1 MPFAV
6 ATAKVMPVQPMAVAT
21 AVPMVQSTVVP
32 TQVPGA
38 GVSATSPPGMWFE
51 SLCNCCYDWRLCCTA
66 MWCSCITIPQLTE
79 RITGQKGSCKKWSMI
94 LASIMVL
101 FIIFYS
107 LRDLAEIFLNLAGIT
122 QVLYF
127 VVATSLLCTVRRK
140 VRHGDNIPPDVCG
153 GVCGEAPDFCA
164 ECLDD
169 CCCSCIWP
177 MGVMLQGFWLS
188 GFSCCCCT
196 IVQMF
201 HHLGIGNTP
210 RYGRYTLGSPTGSD
224 VVPSDYGP
232 TGPYGVPP
240 LDCATTS
247 TASATGPSI

>member
-6 ATAKVMPVQPMAVAT
+6 ATAMAMPVQPMAVAT
-21 AVPMVQSTVVP
+21 AVPMVQTTVVT

-38 GVSATSPPGMWFE
+38 GVCATRPPGMWFE
-51 SLCNCCYDWRLCCTA
+51 SLCNCCNDGCLCCAT

-79 RITGQKGSCKKWSMI
+79 RITGKKGSCKKWSMI
-94 LASIMVL
+94 LGSIMVL
-101 FIIFYS
+101 SVIFAS
-107 LRDLAEIFLNLAGIT
+107 LRATAPFGVLASMTDSI
-122 QVLYF
+122 YF
-127 VVATSLLCTVRRK
+127 VIATFLLCTVRRK
-140 VRHGDNIPPDVCG
+140 VRHGDNIPPDACG
-153 GVCGEAPDFCA
+153 GCCGDPPDLYA

-169 CCCSCIWP
+169 CCCSCICP
-177 MGVMLQGFWLS
+177 LYGL
-188 GFSCCCCT
+188 SCCCCT

-201 HHLGIGNTP
+201 HHLGIGNKP
-210 RYGRYTLGSPTGSD
+210 GYGRYTLGSPTGSD